1 MGSPEIGSPAPD
13 FSTDGLRLAGGV
25 AEKATYSLSGRPAGS
40 GPLVL
45 AFYPGDD
52 TPTCTRQMCSYSSG
66 LESFLD
72 LGAEVWGISP
82 QGLASHEKFARKHD
96 LRLPLLADEDKAVSR
111 AYGVLRLGG
120 IHVARAV
127 FVIDAGGTVRW
138 RHIST
143 VGITY
148 QDTAKLTSALRDL
161 AATA

>member
-1 MGSPEIGSPAPD
+1 MASTSPDVGDRAPE
-13 FSTDGLRLAGGV
+13 FSVDGLRLKDGV
-25 AEKATYSLSGRPAGS
+25 VEKATYSLATRPAGA

-72 LGAEVWGISP
+72 LGAEVWGVSP

-96 LRLPLLADEDKAVSR
+96 LRLPLLADPDKVMAR

-120 IHVARAV
+120 LHIARSV
-127 FVIDAGGTVRW
+127 FVVDGSGVIRW

-143 VGITY
+143 VGVTY
-148 QDTAKLTSALRDL
+148 QDTCRLTAVLREL
-161 AATA
+161 A